1 MPRAGQISQIFSDII
16 EIPHADI
23 HVREGRLNKPG
34 AAVRQGAAGLEFHCL
49 AGQHDP
55 LGHLLDLSG
64 KAAAEKVLS
73 LLFLQKA
80 L

>member
-1 MPRAGQISQIFSDII
+1 MKRALLSGS
-16 EIPHADI
+16 
-23 HVREGRLNKPG
+23 
-34 AAVRQGAAGLEFHCL
+34 AGLQFHRF

-73 LLFLQKA
+73 LLFLQKS

>member
-1 MPRAGQISQIFSDII
+1 MKRALLSGSAPQ
-16 EIPHADI
+16 
-23 HVREGRLNKPG
+23 
-34 AAVRQGAAGLEFHCL
+34 FHRF